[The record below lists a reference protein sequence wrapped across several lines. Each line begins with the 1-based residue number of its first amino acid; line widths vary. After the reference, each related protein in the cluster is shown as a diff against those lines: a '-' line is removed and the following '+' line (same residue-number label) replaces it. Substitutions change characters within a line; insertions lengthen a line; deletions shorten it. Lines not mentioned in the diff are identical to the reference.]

1 MLYRILLC
9 VIVKGVKMKKKEDLI
24 EEISEAILTK
34 IVDILDY
41 YLWKIVLETDER
53 PMEILEEILK
63 QITKEKILARI
74 EQEREEWDVI

>member
-1 MLYRILLC
+1 
-9 VIVKGVKMKKKEDLI
+9 MKKKEDLI

-53 PMEILEEILK
+53 PMEILEQILK

-74 EQEREEWDVI
+74 EQEREKWGVI

>member
-1 MLYRILLC
+1 
-9 VIVKGVKMKKKEDLI
+9 MKKKEDLI

-41 YLWKIVLETDER
+41 YLWEIVLETDER
-53 PMEILEEILK
+53 PMEILEQILK

-74 EQEREEWDVI
+74 EQEREKWEVI

>member
-1 MLYRILLC
+1 
-9 VIVKGVKMKKKEDLI
+9 MKKKEDLI

-53 PMEILEEILK
+53 PMEILEQILK
-63 QITKEKILARI
+63 QITKEKILAKI
-74 EQEREEWDVI
+74 EQEREKWGVI

>member
-1 MLYRILLC
+1 
-9 VIVKGVKMKKKEDLI
+9 MKKKEDLI

-53 PMEILEEILK
+53 PMEILEQILK

-74 EQEREEWDVI
+74 EQEREEREVI

>member
-1 MLYRILLC
+1 LC

>member
-1 MLYRILLC
+1 
-9 VIVKGVKMKKKEDLI
+9 MKKKEDLI

-53 PMEILEEILK
+53 PMEILEQILK

-74 EQEREEWDVI
+74 GQEREEREVI

>member
-53 PMEILEEILK
+53 PMEILEQILK

-74 EQEREEWDVI
+74 EQKQEEWEVI